1 MNTAGWILI
10 LFAHV
15 GPMGNGNSNALMT
28 AWYSTPERCQN
39 AGKAAQKLAGASVKN
54 IEWVCTQ
61 Q

>member
-15 GPMGNGNSNALMT
+15 GAMGNGNSNALQT
-28 AWYSTPERCQN
+28 AWYSTAERCQA
-39 AGKAAQKLAGASVKN
+39 AGKAAQKLASGSVKS
-54 IEWVCTQ
+54 IEFTCTQ

>member
-15 GPMGNGNSNALMT
+15 GPMGNGNSNALTT
-28 AWYSTPERCQN
+28 AWYSTAERCHN
-39 AGKAAQKLAGASVKN
+39 AGKAAQKLASSSVKS
-54 IEWVCTQ
+54 IEFTCTQ